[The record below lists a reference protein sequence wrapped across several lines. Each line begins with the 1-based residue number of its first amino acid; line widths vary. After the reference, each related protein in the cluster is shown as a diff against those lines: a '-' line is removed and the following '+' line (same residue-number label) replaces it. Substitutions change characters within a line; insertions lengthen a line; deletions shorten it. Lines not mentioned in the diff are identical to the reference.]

1 MRLCINKRWR
11 LVHLFETHNLH
22 LVKNKF
28 GKLRDLGL
36 QEGINLSK
44 RCCQDLINKWR
55 RYNTVQDI
63 NTNWRKQLLI
73 SENQLAIVRR

>member
-28 GKLRDLGL
+28 GKLRDIGL

-44 RCCQDLINKWR
+44 RGCQDLINKWR
-55 RYNTVQDI
+55 TYGDFLFGNGEQATSYFRI
-63 NTNWRKQLLI
+63 
-73 SENQLAIVRR
+73 